1 MSQMVRKQIYIQE
14 RQETMIKQ
22 LAQARGVSESEVIR
36 QAIDHEISSGPHAV
50 PPDATA
56 WERLHRFML
65 DLYQRGP
72 LENQPR
78 QWSREDLY
86 ADRIEGN

>member
-14 RQETMIKQ
+14 RQEAMIKQ

-36 QAIDHEISSGPHAV
+36 QAIDREISSGPHAV
-50 PPDATA
+50 PFDATA
-56 WERLHRFML
+56 WERLHHFML

-72 LENQPR
+72 LENQ
-78 QWSREDLY
+78 S
-86 ADRIEGN
+86 